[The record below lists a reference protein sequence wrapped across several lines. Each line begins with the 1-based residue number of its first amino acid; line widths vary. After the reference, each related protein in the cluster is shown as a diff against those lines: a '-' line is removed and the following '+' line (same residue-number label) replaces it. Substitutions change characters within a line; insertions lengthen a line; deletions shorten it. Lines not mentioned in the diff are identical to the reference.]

1 MAAFA
6 DRDAAKGVIE
16 TYEYRIGGLVFHFT
30 VDDGSIQLHQGQAQA
45 PAATV
50 TTDEETWADIA
61 SGKITG
67 SSAAAAG
74 ALTLTGDPQ
83 AAARLRKIFSRS
95 RVLAQ
100 AEATINGARQ
110 QGAGKGDRPIGRA
123 VS

>member
-6 DRDAAKGVIE
+6 DHDAAKGVTE
-16 TYEYRIGGLVFHFT
+16 TYEYRVGGLVFHFT
-30 VDDGSIQLHQGQAQA
+30 IDDGSIQLHHG
-45 PAATV
+45 PAHDPVVTL

-74 ALTLTGDPQ
+74 ALTLAGDPQ
-83 AAARLRKIFSRS
+83 AAARLRMIFSRR

-100 AEATINGARQ
+100 AEETINGARQ
-110 QGAGKGDRPIGRA
+110 RR
-123 VS
+123 